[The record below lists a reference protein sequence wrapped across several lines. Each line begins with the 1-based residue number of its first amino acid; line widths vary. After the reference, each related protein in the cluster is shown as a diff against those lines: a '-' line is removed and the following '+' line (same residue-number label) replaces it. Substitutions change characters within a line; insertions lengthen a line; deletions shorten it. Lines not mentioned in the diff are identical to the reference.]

1 MKDFTI
7 DESAYASY
15 ILGSSKK
22 VKIKGKKEI
31 AEATKNVLE
40 ASRAL
45 YVALVNEEATFE
57 HVLPLL
63 ESKRTHAKAYNKVTG
78 RIWRL

>member
-22 VKIKGKKEI
+22 IKIKGQKEI

-45 YVALVNEEATFE
+45 YVALVNEETTFDQ
-57 HVLPLL
+57 VLPLL
-63 ESKRTHAKAYNKVTG
+63 ENKRARAKAYNKVTG

>member
-22 VKIKGKKEI
+22 IKIKGQKEI

-45 YVALVNEEATFE
+45 YVALVNEETTFE

-63 ESKRTHAKAYNKVTG
+63 ESKRAHAKAYNKVTG

>member
-45 YVALVNEEATFE
+45 YVLSLI
-57 HVLPLL
+57 H
-63 ESKRTHAKAYNKVTG
+63 
-78 RIWRL
+78 I

>member
-22 VKIKGKKEI
+22 IKIKWHKEI
-31 AEATKNVLE
+31 AEATKIVLE

-45 YVALVNEEATFE
+45 YVALVNEETTFDQ
-57 HVLPLL
+57 VLPLL
-63 ESKRTHAKAYNKVTG
+63 ENKRARAKAYNKFTG